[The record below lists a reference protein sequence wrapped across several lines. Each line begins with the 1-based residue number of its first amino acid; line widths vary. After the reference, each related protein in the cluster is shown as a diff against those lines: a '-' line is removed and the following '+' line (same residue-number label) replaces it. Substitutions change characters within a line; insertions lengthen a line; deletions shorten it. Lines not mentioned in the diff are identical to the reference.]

1 MDLNYLHQL
10 MAHLYVV
17 ENFLTQVD
25 VVKMDVQQNLDV
37 LNRDVGQ
44 TFLVEVNL
52 VHHLLDVVV
61 DAELRRQLKMDCYLD
76 VVGVELHYRLNF
88 QLRKDYFLDAVS
100 QVYLLPPLMV
110 LHLQKELLVVVQRF
124 LHVKLL
130 VLLDLHRVRLQVLPQ
145 VRD

>member
-1 MDLNYLHQL
+1 VHQ
-10 MAHLYVV
+10 
-17 ENFLTQVD
+17 
-25 VVKMDVQQNLDV
+25 DVQQNLDEQNLDV
-37 LNRDVGQ
+37 NRP
-44 TFLVEVNL
+44 FLVAARHFL
-52 VHHLLDVVV
+52 VHQQDVVV
-61 DAELRRQLKMDCYLD
+61 GVELRHQLKMDCYLD

-88 QLRKDYFLDAVS
+88 QLRKDYFLDVVS
-100 QVYLLPPLMV
+100 QVYLLHPLMV